1 MEKTMENY
9 FRITA
14 YNKEQDYSIIM
25 DSYGAF
31 QELGQFSS
39 SLVDKGFSIIAIGNE
54 NFFND
59 GNIPKVTQQ
68 TNKMILRAES
78 QGRPIKDEKQITVG
92 DKYYIIK

>member
-1 MEKTMENY
+1 MNY

-14 YNKEQDYSIIM
+14 YNRDEDYSIIM
-25 DSYGAF
+25 DSYGTF

-59 GNIPKVTQQ
+59 GNILKVTQQ
-68 TNKMILRAES
+68 TNKLILRAE
-78 QGRPIKDEKQITVG
+78 QHGRPIKDGKQITVG

>member
-1 MEKTMENY
+1 MNY

-14 YNKEQDYSIIM
+14 YNRDEDYSIIM
-25 DSYGAF
+25 DSYWAF
-31 QELGQFSS
+31 SELWQFSS
-39 SLVDKGFSIIAIGNE
+39 FLVNKGFSIIDIGNE

-78 QGRPIKDEKQITVG
+78 QGRPSKDGKQITVS

>member
-1 MEKTMENY
+1 MNY

-31 QELGQFSS
+31 NELWQFSS
-39 SLVDKGFSIIAIGNE
+39 CLVDKGFSIIAIGNE

-59 GNIPKVTQQ
+59 GNIPKVEKP
-68 TNKMILRAES
+68 TNKMMLRAEM
-78 QGRPIKDEKQITVG
+78 QGRPIKDGKQITVG
-92 DKYYIIK
+92 DKSYNVN

>member
-1 MEKTMENY
+1 MNY

-14 YNKEQDYSIIM
+14 YNRDEDYSIII

-78 QGRPIKDEKQITVG
+78 QGRPVRYGKQITVG
-92 DKYYIIK
+92 NKTYTLI

>member
-1 MEKTMENY
+1 MNY

-14 YNKEQDYSIIM
+14 YNRDEDYSIIM

-31 QELGQFSS
+31 NELWQFSS
-39 SLVDKGFSIIAIGNE
+39 MLVDKGFSIIAVGNE

-59 GNIPKVTQQ
+59 GNIPKVNKQ

-78 QGRPIKDEKQITVG
+78 QGRPIKDGKQITVG
-92 DKYYIIK
+92 DKTYTIA

>member
-1 MEKTMENY
+1 MNY

-31 QELGQFSS
+31 NELWQFSS
-39 SLVDKGFSIIAIGNE
+39 CLVDKGFSIIAIGNE

-59 GNIPKVTQQ
+59 GNIPKVEKP
-68 TNKMILRAES
+68 TNKMILRAEM
-78 QGRPIKDEKQITVG
+78 QGRPIKDGKQITVG
-92 DKYYIIK
+92 DKSYKVN

>member
-1 MEKTMENY
+1 MNY

-14 YNKEQDYSIIM
+14 YYKEEDYSIIM

-31 QELGQFSS
+31 DNLGAFSS
-39 SLVDKGFSIIAIGNE
+39 MLVNKGFSIIAIGNK

-68 TNKMILRAES
+68 TNKLILRAEAN
-78 QGRPIKDEKQITVG
+78 GRPIRNGKQISVG
-92 DKYYIIK
+92 DKNYTIS